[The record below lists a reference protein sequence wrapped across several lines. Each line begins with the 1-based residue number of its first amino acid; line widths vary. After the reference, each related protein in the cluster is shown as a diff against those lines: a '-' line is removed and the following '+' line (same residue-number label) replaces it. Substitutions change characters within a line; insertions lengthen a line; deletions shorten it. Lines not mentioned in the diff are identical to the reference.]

1 MARIKYL
8 MLQLI
13 VNIDTPVFIS
23 IKEQKSQASAD
34 SSLKTQQQFHVSN
47 KCIHFIG

>member
-34 SSLKTQQQFHVSN
+34 SLKTQQQFHVSN